1 MIDSVFVISHSSMA
15 NNKITSTV
23 QDQTI
28 TTPQFDLLIIKDFFD
43 GEACRDVVDEM
54 RRSTAGAA
62 LTYGKGEGA
71 VDERIRRAR
80 RVSPSAET
88 VAYVTRRLEEQRQ
101 NLEGHF
107 GVALSGYEEAQF
119 LCYRVGDFFVAHQ
132 DGNTGLVNL
141 DTDRTRKVSV
151 TIFLNNQS
159 AEWQSDTYDGGS
171 LVFSDWRTGSRHEV
185 SGEAGTLVAFRSETT
200 HEVTPV
206 THGDRYAIVS
216 WYGQYG
222 PQ

>member
-1 MIDSVFVISHSSMA
+1 MTRRIDERRA
-15 NNKITSTV
+15 RRNTSTV
-23 QDQTI
+23 HDQPTTI
-28 TTPQFDLLIIKDFFD
+28 PKFDLHIVKDFFD
-43 GEACRDVVDEM
+43 GNTCRELVSDM
-54 RRSTAGAA
+54 RRSPAGAA
-62 LTYGKGEGA
+62 LTYGKGEGS
-71 VDERIRRAR
+71 VDERVRRAS

-88 VAYVTRRLEEQRQ
+88 VAYVTRRLEEHRR

-107 GVALSGYEEAQF
+107 GTELSGCEEPQF

-141 DTDRTRKVSV
+141 DSDRTRRVSI

-159 AEWQSDTYDGGS
+159 AERLAEAYGGGS

-185 SGEAGTLVAFRSETT
+185 VGEAGTLVAFRSETT

-206 THGDRYAIVS
+206 THGERYAIVS

-222 PQ
+222 LQ